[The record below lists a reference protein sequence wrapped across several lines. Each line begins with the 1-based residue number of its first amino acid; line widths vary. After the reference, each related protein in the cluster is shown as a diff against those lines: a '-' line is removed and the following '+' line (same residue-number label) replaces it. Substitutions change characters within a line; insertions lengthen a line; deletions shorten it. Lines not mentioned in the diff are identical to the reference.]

1 MSTIAKALHLL
12 DLFTPARPAL
22 GLGEV
27 QRLAGRDKAT
37 VHRHLVALADAG
49 FLEQD
54 AGTRAYRLGHALT
67 RLAAMRARTVDAGD
81 MVSSVVETIAQ
92 QAGELVH
99 LSQLRGFDL
108 VSICYAE
115 QHDHPVR
122 VSFDA
127 NSLPPLF
134 DTSSGKVILAFS
146 SEAFVKAA
154 TADHS
159 ARRGVQVQM
168 DAVQQDVLSV
178 RQAGFAKTR
187 DVLEQG
193 VSSVA
198 IPVFDAQGSVSGAC
212 SIAFPTARGHKPEDI
227 AALLV
232 AHGFDLT
239 ARLGGIVPANITYI
253 WNNGHREP
261 ERSET

>member
-12 DLFTPARPAL
+12 DLFTPACPAL
-22 GLGEV
+22 GLSDV
-27 QRLAGRDKAT
+27 QRLVARDKAT

-81 MVSSVVETIAQ
+81 MVSSVVEQIAQ

-108 VSICYAE
+108 VSISYAE

-134 DTSSGKVILAFS
+134 DTSSGKVVLAFS
-146 SEAFVKAA
+146 SPAFVKAA
-154 TADHS
+154 IADHH
-159 ARRGVQVQM
+159 ARRGVLLQI

-178 RQAGFAKTR
+178 QQAGFSKTR
-187 DVLEQG
+187 DAMEQG

-198 IPVFDAQGSVSGAC
+198 IPVFDAQGGVSGAC
-212 SIAFPTARGHKPEDI
+212 SIAYPTARAHQPEDI
-227 AALLV
+227 AALLM
-232 AHGFDLT
+232 ARGLDLT
-239 ARLGGIVPANITYI
+239 ARLGGIVPPAVAEI
-253 WNNGHREP
+253 WNNGHRVP
-261 ERSET
+261 ERFET